1 MTKGT
6 NQGVATNSVPV
17 WLDVQPST
25 TGPWP
30 TNKNVSGGATLVYEV
45 AAPANTPPYPNNQG
59 TAVNGVNQGATPIRI
74 VAQPTAGLINSN
86 DPNNALSATPVF
98 VIGSDTGILAKYPN
112 SKWNTL
118 GAIPV
123 YLGS

>member
-6 NQGVATNSVPV
+6 NQGVGANSIPV

-30 TNKNVSGGATLVYEV
+30 TSKNVSGGAMLVYEV
-45 AAPANTPPYPNNQG
+45 AVPSLAAVYPNNQG
-59 TAVNGVNQGATPIRI
+59 TAASNVNAGAIPVR
-74 VAQPTAGLINSN
+74 VVSQPTTGLINSN
-86 DPNNALSATPVF
+86 DPNNPLSAIPIF
-98 VIGSDTGILAKYPN
+98 VVGSDTGILAKYPN
-112 SKWNTL
+112 SKWNAL

-123 YLGS
+123 YIGT